1 MPGRVLIY
9 LTFLMS
15 TCTFACI
22 SVYPDKAAA
31 QTDLNCSHFATQE
44 EAQAE
49 LDRDPSDPYNLDS
62 DNDGIACEELSSGT
76 GTTGRSTTDTTT
88 GAGAT
93 EQQTTTPPTPQ
104 SSRQFSAQQEGGCRV
119 VDTFSGSGETRT
131 DTPFFNIVGPQ
142 WRVVYETV
150 NTAPPSIGRGGIFG
164 FFIRNERGQA
174 LDPNGVEV
182 RGDNSGIK
190 NVNSD
195 PGQYYIQIISAEV
208 NWSLRVEDCADPGGG
223 GAVPVQDPV
232 QNPVRD
238 QYASKA
244 QQGDVSS
251 PRDVIPRS
259 GVRRI
264 PPTGGPPYLAVGAL
278 ALLGTALI
286 AGRRVLK
293 R

>member
-1 MPGRVLIY
+1 V
-9 LTFLMS
+9 
-15 TCTFACI
+15 
-22 SVYPDKAAA
+22 A
-31 QTDLNCSHFATQE
+31 QTDLNCSDFASQE

-49 LDRDPSDPYNLDS
+49 LDRDPSDPYNLDA

-88 GAGAT
+88 GTGAT
-93 EQQTTTPPTPQ
+93 EQQTATPPTTPQ
-104 SSRQFSAQQEGGCRV
+104 SSRQFSAQQEGGCRL

-142 WRVVYETV
+142 WRVLYETV
-150 NTAPPSIGRGGIFG
+150 NTAPPSVGRGGIFG
-164 FFIRNERGQA
+164 FFIRDERGLP

-208 NWSLRVEDCADPGGG
+208 EWSLRVEDCADPGGG

-232 QNPVRD
+232 QNPVRG
-238 QYASKA
+238 QYGADKRVGPIDRPA
-244 QQGDVSS
+244 G
-251 PRDVIPRS
+251 VIPRTS
-259 GVRRI
+259 VRRV
-264 PPTGGPPYLAVGAL
+264 PRTGGPPYLAVGAVV
-278 ALLGTALI
+278 LLGVALI
-286 AGRRVLK
+286 AGRGVLK